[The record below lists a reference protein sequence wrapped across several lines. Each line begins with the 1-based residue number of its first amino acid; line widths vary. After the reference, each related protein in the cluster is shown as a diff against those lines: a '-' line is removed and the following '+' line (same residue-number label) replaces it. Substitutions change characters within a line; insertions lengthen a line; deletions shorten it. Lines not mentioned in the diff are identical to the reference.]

1 MKYIVFITTNKKHKI
16 NGINRIYIGFH
27 QTENPDIFDGY
38 LGDNVYKQQ
47 ASSFKYPKSPFQY
60 AVKKYGTSA
69 FERTIVGYTSS
80 QEEAINKCNEL
91 INGLNNSCHLY
102 NITTFYKDIPIYQF
116 DLNKKLIK
124 KWESIYEVSKY
135 YNYPISR
142 FFGAVEENQ
151 QLVNSYWCYSNNLHY
166 TMDSKQLQMW
176 YLYSKE
182 GKLVREFS
190 NKEYLTKYLNIED
203 IYYDINN
210 QTLIQGKYYVSNKLL
225 DLYIAKPR
233 KQWLYKTFYVYKK
246 DGSFVGEY
254 HKKEIM
260 RVIKLHSWNKIDDI
274 FKFNNGWYED
284 FYISLK
290 PIDKLPERI
299 IKNTSFDI
307 YTTYG
312 DFIENI
318 KDEQELMDKYAIK
331 KHQVKR
337 IKLGD
342 KYYNDYIIK
351 YNSK

>member
-27 QTENPDIFDGY
+27 ETENPEIFDGY

-47 ASSFKYPKSPFQY
+47 ASSFKYPKTPFQY
-60 AVKKYGTSA
+60 AVKKYGTNA
-69 FERTIVGYTSS
+69 FERTIIGIYKDKK
-80 QEEAINKCNEL
+80 EAMNKCNEL
-91 INGLNNSCHLY
+91 IQNMNNSDHLY
-102 NITTFYKDIPIYQF
+102 NIQFNFDDYPIYQY
-116 DLNKKLIK
+116 DGTSIR
-124 KWESIYEVSKY
+124 KWDSIREASKH

-142 FFGAVEENQ
+142 FKGAIVTKTK
-151 QLVNSYWCYSNNLHY
+151 LLNSFWSNNKNDNNFLLNQ
-166 TMDSKQLQMW
+166 SLQMF
-176 YLYSKE
+176 YLYTKGGRLIKEYYSKE
-182 GKLVREFS
+182 QAIED
-190 NKEYLTKYLNIED
+190 LNISD
-203 IYYDINN
+203 IYWEINN
-210 QTLIQGKYYVSNKLL
+210 QTLIQGKYYLSNKLL
-225 DLYIAKPR
+225 DLYITKPR

-274 FKFNNGWYED
+274 FKFNNGLYED

-342 KYYNDYIIK
+342 KYCNDYIIK